1 MGKYPDPPHPRM
13 FSFRLVPH
21 PPPPVRQM
29 RRQTSAHTQTCK
41 RLVKEWAFYVSKSKC
56 LSKVFVSIK
65 GVYFQAEVCMY
76 TFIKYDITIY
86 SVYKYIYLY
95 SLPLKPEN

>member
-1 MGKYPDPPHPRM
+1 
-13 FSFRLVPH
+13 
-21 PPPPVRQM
+21 M

-65 GVYFQAEVCMY
+65 GVYFQAEVIY
-76 TFIKYDITIY
+76 TPYDTSRGPFFDNFHENFGGRTEHDRWDI
-86 SVYKYIYLY
+86 SVL
-95 SLPLKPEN
+95 SLA